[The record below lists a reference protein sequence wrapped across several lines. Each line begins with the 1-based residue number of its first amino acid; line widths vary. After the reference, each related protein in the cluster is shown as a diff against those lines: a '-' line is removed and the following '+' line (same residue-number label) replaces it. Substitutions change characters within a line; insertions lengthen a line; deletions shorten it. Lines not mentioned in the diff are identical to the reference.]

1 MTCCFFGR
9 KDTPSYIAHQ
19 LPSLPYR
26 LVEEIK
32 IDLFWVGNEGGFD
45 RMVASALA
53 EIKKSPPTFFVKGFG
68 KENVGSPFSS

>member
-1 MTCCFFGR
+1 MTCCFLDAKTR
-9 KDTPSYIAHQ
+9 HLISHINCP
-19 LPSLPYR
+19 LLYR

-68 KENVGSPFSS
+68 RENVGSPFSS